1 MFPIGLIV
9 SAVAALHQA
18 GSGVKTPNPE
28 PLCVDCTWAH
38 IQWKSNAKR
47 DLHCS
52 FGNGLRPVR
61 ADVLHCTD
69 FRYRARPRNLPPL
82 GFVQITAQAG
92 RDGEA

>member
-1 MFPIGLIV
+1 MFPVAFLV
-9 SAVAALHQA
+9 SAIVALRQA
-18 GSGVKTPNPE
+18 KNGAHSPKPE

-52 FGNGLRPVR
+52 FGHGLRPVR

-69 FRYRARPRNLPPL
+69 FGHWARPRNLPPL

-92 RDGEA
+92 RGGEA